1 MAVLSDN
8 IEEFIKNLMSEY
20 EGILE
25 LQRNELAEYF
35 RCAPSQINYVLAT
48 RFSPEKGY
56 IIESRRG
63 GGGFI
68 KLIRVNES
76 KAERIKSLV
85 GEKLSSGKISQRE
98 ANLLIDSLY
107 ASDLIDERQGSL
119 MLAAVSDKAINI
131 PASIKDEVRAGV
143 LKQMV
148 LAILKDQN

>member
-85 GEKLSSGKISQRE
+85 SEKLSSGKISQRE
-98 ANLLIDSLY
+98 ANMLIDSLY
-107 ASDLIDERQGSL
+107 ASDFIDEKQGSL

-131 PASIKDEVRAGV
+131 PASIKDEVRAGI

>member
-107 ASDLIDERQGSL
+107 ASDLIDEKQGSL

-131 PASIKDEVRAGV
+131 PASIKDEVRAGI